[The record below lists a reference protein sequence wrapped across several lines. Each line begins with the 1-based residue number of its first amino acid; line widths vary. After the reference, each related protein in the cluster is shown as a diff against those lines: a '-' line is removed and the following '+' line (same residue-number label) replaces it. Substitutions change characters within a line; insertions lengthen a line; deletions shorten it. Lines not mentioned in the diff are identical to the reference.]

1 MTSDRVLVVNGRSL
15 EGATHQ
21 QAVEALR
28 DTGQVRSPSDTK
40 QINNLHVLIS
50 TENVFEVRLLKNTSG
65 LGFSF
70 SREENIPDEPPGS
83 SMVRVKKLFP
93 GQPAAESGR
102 ISVGDV
108 ILRVNQTHL
117 RGLSQHE
124 VISALRGT
132 GQEVNLRLCRPDS
145 GVLPEIDTSVLVSSS
160 KLCSLLIFLFFSTD
174 VHSYDPGVGLCSL
187 LVLLARR
194 EFC

>member
-1 MTSDRVLVVNGRSL
+1 M
-15 EGATHQ
+15 
-21 QAVEALR
+21 
-28 DTGQVRSPSDTK
+28 
-40 QINNLHVLIS
+40 
-50 TENVFEVRLLKNTSG
+50 FEVRLLKNTSG

-117 RGLSQHE
+117 RGLSQHVRQRPPVTAWCQRRRWKPSFLILCLLQE

-160 KLCSLLIFLFFSTD
+160 SSSSTLNCVLCWFFFFFLLMSTLMTQGSDYVHCQFSWLEENFAD
-174 VHSYDPGVGLCSL
+174 S
-187 LVLLARR
+187 
-194 EFC
+194 